1 MFYKKYQIKP
11 ITNKFFYLPPNIVF
25 HKDIIENL
33 YKLGHDNEI
42 PNLLFYG
49 NNGCG
54 KHSLVNLL
62 LYYLFGDEIFD
73 IKIVS
78 YSINT
83 NNNTT
88 KQFNIK
94 QSKHHIVFFP
104 YNNNFDKNI
113 IQNVLKNYII
123 NSSFK
128 NSKFKVIIINNFD
141 ELNISA
147 QQSLRRTMEDYSIQ
161 CRFIFIGKSTNNIID
176 PLKSRFVA
184 YRITNPTTE
193 DLIKCG
199 MNVLINEQIPF
210 TYSDLEKL
218 AIAANNNV
226 MKMMLSLDLY
236 KINGNNNESY
246 DEKIISIC
254 NMIVWKKIFYVDTI
268 KEHVYNLMIANIP
281 PSKIMFDIVIQLIK
295 HIKDVNL
302 VSDIVN
308 IGIKHNNLL
317 SNSRRDIFVFDSFIL
332 NLMNFI

>member
-193 DLIKCG
+193 DTFLLLLLF
-199 MNVLINEQIPF
+199 NFPRYELLV
-210 TYSDLEKL
+210 
-218 AIAANNNV
+218 V
-226 MKMMLSLDLY
+226 
-236 KINGNNNESY
+236 
-246 DEKIISIC
+246 IISVC
-254 NMIVWKKIFYVDTI
+254 SMIKQYKT
-268 KEHVYNLMIANIP
+268 VYYPNLTT
-281 PSKIMFDIVIQLIK
+281 
-295 HIKDVNL
+295 
-302 VSDIVN
+302 
-308 IGIKHNNLL
+308 G
-317 SNSRRDIFVFDSFIL
+317 
-332 NLMNFI
+332 